1 MIHKNLSCYNNY
13 EIFEDNK
20 LENEYRNS
28 KLISSNCHVNFV
40 KNIFGNKKINVV
52 ELGSGNSKTLY
63 NFSLNNLLNYGFGFE
78 ISKTRHEFAEKWKED
93 LKIKN
98 VKNILD
104 NFLNIKNYEIKNID
118 LFFVVDLAFQFCEP
132 IEDGSE
138 KNILYDIYNL
148 LNKNGK
154 LILELDG
161 CSKIINSSK
170 INNKI
175 WEEFD
180 SSDPWQFSLWDCNY
194 NEKNGFLNWDKT
206 FISRNENKKDF
217 SSVTLKIYRQTEI
230 KKLLNEV
237 GFKKISFYQNW
248 NFGKMEDDGTE
259 FIIVA
264 EK

>member
-13 EIFEDNK
+13 EIFENDK
-20 LENEYRNS
+20 LEHEYRNS
-28 KLISSNCHVNFV
+28 KLRSSNSHVNFV
-40 KNIFGNKKINVV
+40 KNIFGDRKINVV

-63 NFSLNNLLNYGFGFE
+63 NFSINNLLNYGFGFE
-78 ISKTRHEFAEKWKED
+78 ISKTRYEFAEKWKKD
-93 LKIKN
+93 LKIEN

-104 NFLNIKNYEIKNID
+104 NFLNLKNYEIKNID

-132 IEDGSE
+132 IEYGSE
-138 KNILYDIYNL
+138 KNILFDIYNL
-148 LNKNGK
+148 LNENGK

-217 SSVTLKIYRQTEI
+217 SSVTLKIYKQTEI
-230 KKLLNEV
+230 EKLLNEV
-237 GFKKISFYQNW
+237 GFKKINFYQNW
-248 NFGKMEDDGTE
+248 RFGKMEDDGTE

>member
-1 MIHKNLSCYNNY
+1 MVHKNLSCYDNY
-13 EIFEDNK
+13 EIFDNIE
-20 LENEYRNS
+20 LENQYRKS
-28 KLISSNCHVNFV
+28 KLDSSNGHINFI
-40 KNIFGNKKINVV
+40 KKIFDNQKINVV

-63 NFSLNNLLNYGFGFE
+63 NLSLNDSLIYGFGFE
-78 ISKTRHEFAEKWKED
+78 VSKNRHEFAEKWKDD

-104 NFLNIKNYEIKNID
+104 NFLNLKKYEINNID

-132 IEDGSE
+132 IEEGCE
-138 KNILYDIYNL
+138 KNILIDIYNL
-148 LNKNGK
+148 LNEKGK

-161 CSKIINSSK
+161 CGKIINSSK

-175 WEEFD
+175 WEEFN
-180 SSDPWQFSLWDCNY
+180 SNDPWQFSLWDCNY

-217 SSVTLKIYRQTEI
+217 SSVTLKIYTQKEI
-230 KKLLNEV
+230 KKLLNKV
-237 GFKKISFYQNW
+237 GFKKINFYQDW
-248 NFGKMEDDGTE
+248 NFGEMRDDKTE